1 MRTTLT
7 LDDDVAIRL
16 ERMRKERD
24 LDWKE
29 IVNDVLRRGLMD
41 VDAPKKRVPFRT
53 QAVDLGPLLY
63 PSIKDALR
71 AMDEEYDRKKISALP
86 R

>member
-24 LDWKE
+24 LDLKE
-29 IVNDVLRRGLMD
+29 IVNDALRRGLMEIE
-41 VDAPKKRVPFRT
+41 APKKRVPFRT
-53 QAVDLGPLLY
+53 QPVDLGPLLY
-63 PSIKDALR
+63 PSVKDALR
-71 AMDEEYDRKKISALP
+71 AMDDEYDRKKLSSP
-86 R
+86 